1 MTGSHPTLD
10 DHTDTSVPRHDG
22 NDVDLHYL
30 QQARAA
36 LGPVVEGCRTVATR
50 GGDDDVR
57 ALARSTWV
65 EQADRLA
72 AVSARLREWGTAA
85 DTSPHPASADA
96 LAPLHGAALDRA
108 FADQLTSHAHASIEA
123 ARVELVAGAGRAERQ
138 IAEDAIHA
146 EDRRL
151 AVLALLFPPPAR
163 S

>member
-10 DHTDTSVPRHDG
+10 DSTDASAPRHDG

-36 LGPVVEGCRTVATR
+36 LGPVLEGCRTVATR

-65 EQADRLA
+65 EQSDRLA
-72 AVSARLREWGTAA
+72 AVSACLREWGAAA
-85 DTSPHPASADA
+85 DTSPQPASADA

-151 AVLALLFPPPAR
+151 GRLALLAVPAAGQ
-163 S
+163 

>member
-1 MTGSHPTLD
+1 MTGSQHTLD
-10 DHTDTSVPRHDG
+10 DRSDTSAPRHDG
-22 NDVDLHYL
+22 NDADLRYL
-30 QQARAA
+30 QQSRAA
-36 LGPVVEGCRTVATR
+36 LVPVVEGCRTVATR

-65 EQADRLA
+65 EQADRLS
-72 AVSARLREWGTAA
+72 AVSACLRAWGTAA
-85 DTSPHPASADA
+85 DTRPHPSSIDA

-108 FADQLTSHAHASIEA
+108 FADQLTSHAHASIDA

-151 AVLALLFPPPAR
+151 ARLALLATGQ
-163 S
+163 

>member
-10 DHTDTSVPRHDG
+10 DRTDTSAARHDG

-30 QQARAA
+30 QQSRAA
-36 LGPVVEGCRTVATR
+36 LGPVLEGCRTVATR
-50 GGDDDVR
+50 GGNDDVR

-108 FADQLTSHAHASIEA
+108 FADQLTSHAHASIDA
-123 ARVELVAGAGRAERQ
+123 ARVELVAGAGRVERQ

-151 AVLALLFPPPAR
+151 ARLALLAVPAAGQ
-163 S
+163 